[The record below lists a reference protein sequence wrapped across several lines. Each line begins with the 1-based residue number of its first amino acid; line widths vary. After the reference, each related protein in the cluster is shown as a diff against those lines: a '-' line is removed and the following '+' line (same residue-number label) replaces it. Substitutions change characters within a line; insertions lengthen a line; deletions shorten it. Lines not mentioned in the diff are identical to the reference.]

1 VIILIDFRQNQTS
14 LDFPQEKK
22 MTKEN
27 NQETDMDKR
36 IFHGD
41 NQQRSDRLKVLPE
54 PPPWREFKDKQI
66 REERGKKY
74 QSSNKEI
81 EVVNAAF
88 YLRRPLLITGK
99 PGAGK
104 SSLAY
109 AVAYELDLGDVL
121 VWPITS
127 KSTLQ
132 QGLYQYDALARLQ
145 DASLLKSQPE
155 GDDSKIE
162 IPDIGSYIRLGPLG
176 TAFLTSK
183 QQKPRVLLIDE
194 IDKSDI
200 DLPNDLLNLFE
211 EGEFEIP
218 ELSRLPEKEEYQFV
232 EVVPCDS
239 KQKIKIERGRVRC
252 EAFPLV
258 MMTSNAERDF
268 PPAFLRRCLRL
279 HIEPPSEEKLHK
291 IVKERLAPGSKYEQQ
306 VNNLLK
312 EFIEKRDTKQKE
324 IATDQLLNAVYL
336 VMQYIDLDK
345 DQLRE
350 IIFQTLSDTRL

>member
-1 VIILIDFRQNQTS
+1 MIILSDFRQNQTS
-14 LDFPQEKK
+14 WDFPNENK
-22 MTKEN
+22 MTKAD
-27 NQETDMDKR
+27 NQETYMDKR

-41 NQQRSDRLKVLPE
+41 NQQQPNRLKVLPD
-54 PPPWREFKDKQI
+54 PPPWREFINQQI
-66 REERGKKY
+66 RKERGKKY
-74 QSSNKEI
+74 QSSDKEI
-81 EVVNAAF
+81 EMINAAF

-99 PGAGK
+99 PGTGK

-145 DASLLKSQPE
+145 DASLLKPQQQ
-155 GDDSKIE
+155 GDSSKIE

-232 EVVPCDS
+232 EVLPCDS
-239 KQKIKIERGRVRC
+239 KQKIKIERGQVRC

-258 MMTSNAERDF
+258 IMTSNAERDF

-279 HIEPPSEEKLHK
+279 HIEPPSEEKLHQ
-291 IVKERLAPGSKYEQQ
+291 IVKQRLAPSSKYEQQ

-312 EFIEKRDTKQKE
+312 QFIDQRDTKNKE

-336 VMQYIDLDK
+336 VMQDINVDK
-345 DQLRE
+345 DKLQDT
-350 IIFQTLSDTRL
+350 IFQTLSDTSL

>member
-1 VIILIDFRQNQTS
+1 
-14 LDFPQEKK
+14 
-22 MTKEN
+22 MTKET
-27 NQETDMDKR
+27 NQETYLDKR

-41 NQQRSDRLKVLPE
+41 NQPQSSRLKVLPA
-54 PPPWREFKDKQI
+54 PPPWRDFMNEEIGK
-66 REERGKKY
+66 ERGQKY
-74 QSSNKEI
+74 QSSKDEI
-81 EVVNAAF
+81 EAINAAL

-99 PGAGK
+99 PGTGK

-109 AVAYELDLGDVL
+109 AVAYELELGNVL

-145 DASLLKSQPE
+145 DASLKSQQE
-155 GDDSKIE
+155 GDASKTE

-176 TAFLTSK
+176 TAFLTSEP
-183 QQKPRVLLIDE
+183 QKPRVLLIDE

-218 ELSRLPEKEEYQFV
+218 ELSRLPEKEEYQSV
-232 EVVPCDS
+232 GVMPCDS
-239 KQKIKIERGRVRC
+239 KQTIEIKRGQVRC
-252 EAFPLV
+252 KAFPLV

-279 HIEPPSEEKLHK
+279 RIEPPNEDKLHK
-291 IVKERLAPGSKYEQQ
+291 IVKERLTPGSKYEQQ

-312 EFIEKRDTKQKE
+312 EFIKKRDDKHKE

-336 VMQYIDLDK
+336 VMQDINLDK
-345 DQLRE
+345 EKLRE
-350 IIFQTLSDTRL
+350 IIFQTLSDASL

>member
-1 VIILIDFRQNQTS
+1 
-14 LDFPQEKK
+14 
-22 MTKEN
+22 
-27 NQETDMDKR
+27 MDKR
-36 IFHGD
+36 IFRGK
-41 NQQRSDRLKVLPE
+41 NQKQPDRLKILPE
-54 PPPWREFKDKQI
+54 PPPWREFLNKDI

-74 QSSNKEI
+74 QSSEKEI
-81 EVVNAAF
+81 EVINAAF

-99 PGAGK
+99 PGTGK

-109 AVAYELDLGDVL
+109 AVAYELDLGEVL
-121 VWPITS
+121 VWSITS

-145 DASLLKSQPE
+145 DASLLKSQQE
-155 GDDSKIE
+155 ANSAKADM
-162 IPDIGSYIRLGPLG
+162 PDLGHYIRLGPLG

-183 QQKPRVLLIDE
+183 QQKLRVLLIDE

-218 ELSRLPEKEEYQFV
+218 ELSRLPEEDKYRTVGVF
-232 EVVPCDS
+232 PCDS
-239 KQKIKIERGRVRC
+239 KESVPIERGRVRC

-279 HIEPPSEEKLHK
+279 HLEPPSKEKLQN
-291 IVKERLAPGSKYEQQ
+291 IVKERLAPGSKHEQQ
-306 VNNLLK
+306 VTDLLE
-312 EFIEKRDTKQKE
+312 EFLAQRETKKKE

-336 VMQYIDLDK
+336 LMQGINPMDRKQLK
-345 DQLRE
+345 DTL
-350 IIFQTLSDTRL
+350 FQTLSDTSL

>member
-1 VIILIDFRQNQTS
+1 MNNKNIFR
-14 LDFPQEKK
+14 
-22 MTKEN
+22 
-27 NQETDMDKR
+27 
-36 IFHGD
+36 GD
-41 NQQRSDRLKVLPE
+41 NQKRVDGLKILPK
-54 PPPWREFKDKQI
+54 PPPWREFINKKI

-74 QSSNKEI
+74 QSSEKEI

-99 PGAGK
+99 PGTGK

-109 AVAYELDLGDVL
+109 AVAYELDLGEVL

-127 KSTLQ
+127 KATLQ

-145 DASLLKSQPE
+145 DASLLKSQRE
-155 GDDSKIE
+155 ENISKQGNDSKIE
-162 IPDIGSYIRLGPLG
+162 TPDIGTYIRLGPLG

-218 ELSRLPEKEEYQFV
+218 ELSRLPEKEEYQSVGVF
-232 EVVPCDS
+232 PCDS
-239 KQKIKIERGRVRC
+239 KDRIKVERGRVRC
-252 EAFPLV
+252 DAFPLV
-258 MMTSNAERDF
+258 IMTSNAERDF

-279 HIEPPSEEKLHK
+279 HIEPPSKEKLED
-291 IVKERLAPGSKYEQQ
+291 IVRERLSPDSEHQKQ
-306 VNNLLK
+306 VEALLE
-312 EFIEKRDTKQKE
+312 EFLNQREAKKKE

-336 VMQYIDLDK
+336 VMQNINPMDNKEL
-345 DQLRE
+345 LRQT
-350 IIFQTLSDTRL
+350 IFQTLSEGGS

>member
-1 VIILIDFRQNQTS
+1 
-14 LDFPQEKK
+14 
-22 MTKEN
+22 MN
-27 NQETDMDKR
+27 NKR
-36 IFHGD
+36 IFRGD
-41 NQQRSDRLKVLPE
+41 NQKRLDGLKILPE
-54 PPPWREFKDKQI
+54 PPPWREFINKQV

-74 QSSNKEI
+74 QLTDNDDNNKEI

-99 PGAGK
+99 PGTGK

-109 AVAYELDLGDVL
+109 AVAYELDLGEVL

-145 DASLLKSQPE
+145 DASLLKSQREANPSKQ
-155 GDDSKIE
+155 GDNSKIE
-162 IPDIGSYIRLGPLG
+162 IPDIGTYIRLGPLG

-183 QQKPRVLLIDE
+183 PQKPRVLLIDE

-218 ELSRLPEKEEYQFV
+218 ELSRLPEKVEYQTIGV
-232 EVVPCDS
+232 CPCDS
-239 KQKIKIERGRVRC
+239 KTRINVERGRVRC

-258 MMTSNAERDF
+258 IMTSNAERDF

-279 HIEPPSEEKLHK
+279 HLKPPSKEKLK
-291 IVKERLAPGSKYEQQ
+291 DIVRERLSPGSEHQQQ
-306 VNNLLK
+306 VDALLE
-312 EFIEKRDTKQKE
+312 EFLKQRDTKKKE

-336 VMQYIDLDK
+336 VMQNINPMDK
-345 DQLRE
+345 ELLRQT
-350 IIFQTLSDTRL
+350 IFQTLSEGQP